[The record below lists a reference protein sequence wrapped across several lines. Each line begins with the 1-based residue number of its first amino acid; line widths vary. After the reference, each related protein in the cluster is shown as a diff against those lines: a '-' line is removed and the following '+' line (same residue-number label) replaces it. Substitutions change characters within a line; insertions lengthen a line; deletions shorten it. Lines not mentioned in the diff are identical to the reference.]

1 MDGLAFGLCGFIAS
15 AHSGAISIA
24 PLVAVAC

>member
-1 MDGLAFGLCGFIAS
+1 MDRPAFGLCGNIAS
-15 AHSGAISIA
+15 AHGGATSIA